1 MTDSPPPSLLVTPD
15 ARRRLAQR
23 YDEAVR
29 LAAGQPCDQAR
40 VHELLAECVRT
51 DPGNILYL
59 DALLA
64 NLRRWNPKAGRF
76 WLPGWLRP
84 TSASAT
90 NDAPA
95 EEVLRDAPK
104 VLRERWPAAGT
115 LRALADA
122 AAACQFD
129 EVELRYRLAAVDAAP
144 GEVETGRELARA
156 LACQGRF
163 DEARACWQ
171 QILQAPGHGSD
182 AESGRMLAV
191 IECAREQRAGKPQA
205 QIELELNSTR
215 RQLGE
220 EPHELR
226 PYLEHARALAEAAC
240 FDEAERVLADARAV
254 GGGSLAVLEAVE
266 ALQLARSADRLAI
279 ARLLAAEQGATLP
292 RMPELVARLEREHN
306 RLEIDFFH
314 LRSERHPDDLS
325 LRLELARRL
334 KRAGNYSGAIQ
345 RLKEACGDAR
355 HAAEVLLELG
365 ECWQHLRQFDKA
377 LEYYRQ
383 AVAVAQGGDQ
393 RLTLETARRRLNV
406 LAAAMS
412 EPAPIAKERAE
423 DEGSRGEAAG
433 SG

>member
-1 MTDSPPPSLLVTPD
+1 
-15 ARRRLAQR
+15 
-23 YDEAVR
+23 
-29 LAAGQPCDQAR
+29 
-40 VHELLAECVRT
+40 
-51 DPGNILYL
+51 
-59 DALLA
+59 
-64 NLRRWNPKAGRF
+64 
-76 WLPGWLRP
+76 
-84 TSASAT
+84 
-90 NDAPA
+90 
-95 EEVLRDAPK
+95 
-104 VLRERWPAAGT
+104 
-115 LRALADA
+115 
-122 AAACQFD
+122 
-129 EVELRYRLAAVDAAP
+129 
-144 GEVETGRELARA
+144 
-156 LACQGRF
+156 
-163 DEARACWQ
+163 
-171 QILQAPGHGSD
+171 
-182 AESGRMLAV
+182 MLAV